1 MVKAVWFQLSP
12 KFFLEIEV
20 DRNRPWEC
28 WKRSLIFQTSH
39 PSKKSMLPKANKQ
52 RKKILN
58 HITLNTLIPH
68 IYFDFLGKGLLTQ
81 AVLASEK
88 RDSMHL
94 SVPTLH
100 RNKVKDSCFLQ
111 DARIPMTIFLH
122 SLPWDL
128 HLRWC
133 LHLHLWLTR
142 LLRKPIVWNMQSS
155 FLSADLM
162 LSLLLLMSLNCLQ
175 KWFFYKVK
183 VFKVYKLK
191 HSPSIE

>member
-1 MVKAVWFQLSP
+1 MKAVWFQLSP
-12 KFFLEIEV
+12 KIFLEIEV

-100 RNKVKDSCFLQ
+100 RNKVKDSSKLYI
-111 DARIPMTIFLH
+111 A
-122 SLPWDL
+122 S
-128 HLRWC
+128 
-133 LHLHLWLTR
+133 
-142 LLRKPIVWNMQSS
+142 
-155 FLSADLM
+155 
-162 LSLLLLMSLNCLQ
+162 SLNIDLILWHTQLIVCA
-175 KWFFYKVK
+175 VK
-183 VFKVYKLK
+183 Y
-191 HSPSIE
+191 

>member
-1 MVKAVWFQLSP
+1 MACIPSIFIKTSQ
-12 KFFLEIEV
+12 FFFDESCLISAFTKIFFGKLRMLKV
-20 DRNRPWEC
+20 GPWGR
-28 WKRSLIFQTSH
+28 WMRASIFQASY

-142 LLRKPIVWNMQSS
+142 LLRKPIVWNRPS
-155 FLSADLM
+155 
-162 LSLLLLMSLNCLQ
+162 
-175 KWFFYKVK
+175 
-183 VFKVYKLK
+183 LK
-191 HSPSIE
+191 HAIFVFECWPHVFPATIDIT